1 MKRTRS
7 MAWHKRSQPE
17 KPFFPIKLEV
27 PLDKE
32 SAAGGCLAG
41 DSEFDVFSASEDTEF
56 CCCAVLNAS
65 TSMEYPVIPGICN
78 NAFLKV
84 KKKERICFLYSM
96 GKRN

>member
-1 MKRTRS
+1 

-78 NAFLKV
+78 NTIFKKKSVSCITYFLKS
-84 KKKERICFLYSM
+84 FL
-96 GKRN
+96 K